1 MMIRGSGRFFPVL
14 MVTAMGASHVCAQSG
29 TKEADSL
36 RTYRL
41 SEIVVGGEV
50 SSVRSMETVRRISIA
65 SIVKEDAS
73 SAAEL
78 VRLIPSAHLQTNSRG
93 ESLIYIR
100 SAGERQVAVFFDGA
114 LLNIPWDYRVDMSLI
129 PVGMLGGMAV
139 SRGVPSVIY
148 GTNVIG
154 GAVNLQSRS
163 LERTGSLTEFTAQM
177 GTQSSS
183 LLRGTYLRRVGGW
196 RMVANGSFFST
207 DGIALPRK
215 PGLAY
220 NQTGNSVRTNTDRRI
235 GSLFL
240 RLGRKLDDGSEYG
253 LSLMHIDAEKGVAP
267 EGHIDPLLDRVRFWR
282 YSGWRN
288 TMIIANAGTF
298 LPVLGDVRGTVWLGR
313 FSQRIDRYD
322 DASYDHVTDLQQDW
336 DNTSGLRF
344 TAQPKLGSGLL
355 HLAVNLLSSTHTQT
369 DQEFT
374 PEGNDARSFKQRF
387 RQHVFSMGAE
397 YESAVS
403 ARTALLLGVSL
414 DGNATPETGDKPDRK
429 TETALG
435 ITTGVRYDIS
445 DNNLIRFSAGR
456 KVRFPTMRELFG
468 EALERFQLNPDLRPE
483 SSYLGE
489 ISFEHRGEILSGEI
503 VTFFRRTF
511 DTIDQEIVDDS
522 GIRKRKRINLD
533 GSRVWGF
540 EVAGIYRI
548 IESLVAEGH
557 IAWMAPDGLE
567 DNGARPLNEKPN
579 LLGTVTLNLST
590 RRGDSFQLSIV
601 QTGKAYGLNLE
612 NEQVVLPSSTVINLR
627 VAGRRYFE
635 SNGIFVELYSGIS
648 NVTDEVTLRQLG
660 LPGAGREARA
670 GISVSF

>member
-1 MMIRGSGRFFPVL
+1 MMMRGRVRLFLLLLVS
-14 MVTAMGASHVCAQSG
+14 AISASQLCAQSG

-36 RTYRL
+36 RSYRL
-41 SEIVVGGEV
+41 SEIVIGGEAFD
-50 SSVRSMETVRRISIA
+50 VRSMEIVRHVPLA

-73 SAAEL
+73 SAAAL

-100 SAGERQVAVFFDGA
+100 NSGERQVAVFFDGA
-114 LLNIPWDYRVDMSLI
+114 LLNIPWDNRVDMSLI

-163 LERTGSLTEFTAQM
+163 LQRAGSLTELTAQR

-183 LLRGTYLRRVGGW
+183 LLRGTYLRRVGEW
-196 RMVANGSFFST
+196 RMVASGGVFST
-207 DGIALPRK
+207 DGIALPRN
-215 PGLAY
+215 PRLSY
-220 NQTGNSVRTNTDRRI
+220 SQTDNSVRTNTDRRI

-240 RLGRKLDDGSEYG
+240 RLGRKLHDGSEYG
-253 LSLMHIDAEKGVAP
+253 LSLMHIDSEKGVAP
-267 EGHIDPLLDRVRFWR
+267 EGHIDPDVDRVRFWR
-282 YSGWRN
+282 YPGWKN
-288 TMIIANAGTF
+288 TMFIANAGTF
-298 LPVLGDVRGTVWLGR
+298 LPVLGDVRSTVWFGR
-313 FSQRIDRYD
+313 FSQRINQYA
-322 DASYDHVTDLQQDW
+322 DASYNHVTDLEKDS
-336 DNTSGLRF
+336 DHTFGLRL
-344 TAQPKLGSGLL
+344 TAQSELGNGLL
-355 HLAVNLLSSTHTQT
+355 HLAVNLLSSTHRQT
-369 DQEFT
+369 DREFT
-374 PEGNDARSFKQRF
+374 PQGNVAGSTDQRF
-387 RQHVFSMGAE
+387 RQRVFSFGAE

-403 ARTALLLGVSL
+403 ARTSLLFGASL

-429 TETALG
+429 TQTALG
-435 ITTGVRYDIS
+435 VTTGVRYDIS

-483 SSYLGE
+483 SSYQGE
-489 ISFEHRGEILSGEI
+489 VSFEHGGEIVSGEI
-503 VTFFRRTF
+503 VAFFRRTF
-511 DTIDQEIVDDS
+511 DTIDQEVVEDN
-522 GIRKRKRINLD
+522 GTRKRRRINLD

-540 EVAGIYRI
+540 EVAGIYRVM
-548 IESLVAEGH
+548 ESLVAEGH
-557 IAWMAPDGLE
+557 ITWMDPDGIE
-567 DNGARPLNEKPN
+567 DNSTRALNEKPN
-579 LLGTVTLNLST
+579 LLGTVTLNLTT
-590 RRGDSFQLSIV
+590 RWGGSFQASVV

-612 NEQVVLPSSTVINLR
+612 NAQVVLPSSTVINLR
-627 VAGRRYFE
+627 LAVRKYFE

-648 NVTDEVTLRQLG
+648 NLTDEVMLSQLG